1 MTETVGKGKFLLEI
15 TPREKEI
22 LDNISELKGFQIDT
36 KKELFHR
43 GLHSARQLVDVDE
56 KSLMKLLVEK
66 LEAGPK
72 ENAEY
77 IKALSNVIYATLI
90 AKQGIRGAEVFQ
102 SIPLTCSY
110 LDLIGTGKI
119 DEKQLYEYLE
129 SLPNTIKT
137 FFLNDTNRTIIKNK
151 DTKKKLVSATR

>member
-1 MTETVGKGKFLLEI
+1 MAEKTEKGRFFLEL
-15 TPREKEI
+15 TARENQV
-22 LDNISELKGFQIDT
+22 LDDISELKKFQIDT

-66 LEAGPK
+66 IESDPK

-77 IKALSNVIYATLI
+77 IKALSTVIYATLI
-90 AKQGIRGAEVFQ
+90 AKQGIRGAEIFQ

-110 LDLIGTGKI
+110 LDLVGSGKI
-119 DEKQLYEYLE
+119 DEKQLYSYLE

-137 FFLNDTNRTIIKNK
+137 FFLSDSSRKIIQND
-151 DTKKKLVSATR
+151 DTKKKPVVATH